1 MTIGEQHLR
10 EALAELLG
18 SEVHKVSVTTSFADL
33 GMDSLTG
40 LRFSRK
46 IQDLLGVEMEL
57 EWLFDY
63 PTIRQLSQFLD
74 GRFGGLERG
83 ATSAN

>member
-1 MTIGEQHLR
+1 VTKREQHLR
-10 EALAELLG
+10 AALAEVLE
-18 SEVHKVSVTTSFADL
+18 SETHEVSVTTPFADL
-33 GMDSLTG
+33 GVDSLVG

-46 IQDLLGVEMEL
+46 IQDLVNAEIEL

-74 GRFGGLERG
+74 GRFGGSEQG
-83 ATSAN
+83 GTSLN